1 MTLLNDKVAI
11 ITGASSGIGRAAAKL
26 FAREGAKL
34 VVTGRR
40 QEALHAVVAEIEAE
54 GGQAVA
60 LSGDVRDEG
69 LQARLCET
77 AVSRFGGLDIG
88 FNNAGILGEMGPVA
102 ELSPEGWRE
111 TIETNL
117 IAAFFGAKHQSAAMK
132 NGGGS
137 LIFTSTFVGHTAGMP
152 GMAAYAASK
161 AGLIG
166 FVQVLAA
173 ELGRQNIRV
182 NALLPGGTDTP
193 ASITNA
199 PDATAEVLAFVEGLH
214 ALKRMAQPEEI
225 ANAALFL
232 ASDMAS
238 FVTGTAMLADGG
250 VSISRT

>member
-60 LSGDVRDEG
+60 LSGDVRDKG

-117 IAAFFGAKHQSAAMK
+117 TAAFFGAKHQSAAMK